1 MSDTGYFLCL
11 GAVIMFA
18 IAYPV
23 VCKSVARTRDRGVRA
38 IAAVVAGV
46 VPALGL
52 GFSFPFAHTQEMS
65 WVPAVAAGYF
75 FGMGVAM
82 VLYHLAEKA
91 DHSVEKTG
99 GH

>member
-18 IAYPV
+18 IVYPV

-52 GFSFPFAHTQEMS
+52 GF
-65 WVPAVAAGYF
+65 
-75 FGMGVAM
+75 
-82 VLYHLAEKA
+82 LL
-91 DHSVEKTG
+91 
-99 GH
+99 